1 MMNMEFEKLTGEIL
15 GAAIDVSN
23 GLGCGFLEK
32 VYERALLIA
41 LKERGL
47 SAQNQAPI
55 AIEYLGNPVGEYFA
69 DILIEQTVILELKA
83 AKELRPEHEAQIIN
97 YLRATNLPIGIL
109 MNFGKPRLEFRRFNN
124 RYRNLSP

>member
-1 MMNMEFEKLTGEIL
+1 MEFEKLTGEIL